1 MKCLQRFA
9 FVSSGLPRA
18 VPSAGPMQR
27 TRIMQSL
34 SSVVFVAA
42 LVAALY
48 FCTAATR
55 ASFAASHEIQFFDLV
70 SNRRS
75 CLLIDSA

>member
-1 MKCLQRFA
+1 
-9 FVSSGLPRA
+9 
-18 VPSAGPMQR
+18 
-27 TRIMQSL
+27 MQSL

-75 CLLIDSA
+75 CLLIASAWPANPLGTMQSGVQVEWLGEGAI